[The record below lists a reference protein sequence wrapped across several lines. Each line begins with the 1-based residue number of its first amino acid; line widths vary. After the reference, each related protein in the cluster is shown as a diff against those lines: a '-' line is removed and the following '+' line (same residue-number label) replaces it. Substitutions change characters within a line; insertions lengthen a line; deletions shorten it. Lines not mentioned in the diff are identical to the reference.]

1 MSIVC
6 RWSVRVATLRLSWPT
21 TASLSSSIKS
31 TRELKRNFASCTSP
45 SAKSASK
52 LTSGNTSNLMS
63 IGTRSCR
70 MLNKLTT
77 RKSQPLKSDT
87 PNSLSRTASNW
98 RPNWCNSSK
107 DRLIYSIWGSRSSTQ
122 LNRRST
128 RRLTRSRFRQTRL
141 KTQNAKNTLRRYR
154 RRWMHLKL
162 TWSWSRTRRCRL

>member
-6 RWSVRVATLRLSWPT
+6 RWSVRVATLRLSWLT
-21 TASLSSSIKS
+21 TASLSSSIRS
-31 TRELKRNFASCTSP
+31 TRELRRSFALCTSP

-52 LTSGNTSNLMS
+52 RISANTSSLMS

-77 RKSQPLKSDT
+77 RKSQPLKSVT
-87 PNSLSRTASNW
+87 PNSLSRTASSW

-107 DRLIYSIWGSRSSTQ
+107 DRPIYSIWGNRSSTL

-128 RRLTRSRFRQTRL
+128 KRLTRSRFRQTRL
-141 KTQNAKNTLRRYR
+141 KTRNARNTLRRYR
-154 RRWMHLKL
+154 RRWMHLKP
-162 TWSWSRTRRCRL
+162 TWSWSKIRKCRL